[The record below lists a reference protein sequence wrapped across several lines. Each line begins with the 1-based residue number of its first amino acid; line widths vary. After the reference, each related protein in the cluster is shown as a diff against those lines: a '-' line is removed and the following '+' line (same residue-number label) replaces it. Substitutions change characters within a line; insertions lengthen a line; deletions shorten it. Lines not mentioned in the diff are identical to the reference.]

1 MADIP
6 LSNALSSGQ
15 RRAVYVLTSSNAS
28 FPIPA
33 WAQGGKGVVYVTGCG
48 GGGSGAISTASGQRG
63 TGGGAAGFAVRH
75 PMPIPAGVTTC
86 AAVIG
91 SGATAVSA
99 TAAASGGYGGET
111 SLTIGSLVLRLEGG
125 AGSGAGVVA
134 GSRGWSYLGAQPPA
148 GATLTAG
155 IGPFGIVSTSS
166 GNSTG
171 QIGAMPSTLGLGAPG
186 GVGLTANGGYGAGGY
201 SLFGAGGAAIDAA
214 PSAGANTPGG
224 DATGYG
230 AGGAGARYDSGG
242 AVSSGAGSP
251 GLLILEFVEG
261 L

>member
-1 MADIP
+1 MLANTSIP
-6 LSNALSSGQ
+6 GQ
-15 RRAVYVLTSSNAS
+15 RRQTVVLTASNAS
-28 FPIPA
+28 LPIPE

-48 GGGSGAISTASGQRG
+48 GGASGAISTAIGQRG
-63 TGGGAAGFAVRH
+63 SGGAAAGFAVRH

-99 TAAASGGYGGET
+99 TAAASGIHGGET

-125 AGSGAGVVA
+125 AGSGAGVAA

-155 IGPFGIVSTSS
+155 VGPFGIMTTTS

-171 QIGAMPSTLGLGAPG
+171 QIGAMPSTLGLGASG
-186 GVGLTANGGYGAGGY
+186 GVGSSANGGWGAGGY
-201 SLFGAGGAAIDAA
+201 SLFGAGGAAIGAA